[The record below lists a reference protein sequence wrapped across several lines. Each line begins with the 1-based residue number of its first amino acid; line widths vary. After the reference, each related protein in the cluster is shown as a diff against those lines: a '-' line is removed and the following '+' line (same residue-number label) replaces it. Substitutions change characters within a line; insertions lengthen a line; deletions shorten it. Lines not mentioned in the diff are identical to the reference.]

1 MVTLFVHISKKL
13 ISYVYISD
21 WIQIPM
27 LIDDDEIISGDG
39 DEPRDQKWKQKE
51 AMKIGEQQEVMD
63 ERIAPK
69 RDLDSDNDR
78 RISHLVWGEQD
89 MLKRCIH
96 PSRAKLIGVN
106 KHPSIPCKLDWC
118 WESTFPRASIHS
130 KGSNPIVSRGLI
142 YLISVYF
149 VRLCSKLYE

>member
-51 AMKIGEQQEVMD
+51 AMKWVNN
-63 ERIAPK
+63 K
-69 RDLDSDNDR
+69 RLWTNGLHQKE
-78 RISHLVWGEQD
+78 IWIQTTTE
-89 MLKRCIH
+89 
-96 PSRAKLIGVN
+96 
-106 KHPSIPCKLDWC
+106 
-118 WESTFPRASIHS
+118 ESAILS
-130 KGSNPIVSRGLI
+130 GVSRI
-142 YLISVYF
+142 
-149 VRLCSKLYE
+149 C